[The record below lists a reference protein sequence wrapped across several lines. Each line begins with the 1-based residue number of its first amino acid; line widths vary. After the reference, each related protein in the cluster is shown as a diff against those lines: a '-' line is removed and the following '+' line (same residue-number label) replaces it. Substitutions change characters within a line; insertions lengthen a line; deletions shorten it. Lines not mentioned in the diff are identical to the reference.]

1 MNKVLWVLQVLFG
14 VYFVGVGV
22 SHFIVPEGLP
32 AMMEWMYDLNDT
44 LHLVSGTAE
53 ILGGLGLILPAVTRI
68 QPRLVPLAAIGLAIV
83 MAGAV
88 VFHIG
93 REEYQQLGTNLVLIV
108 ILLIIAWGRG
118 KTHPIT
124 PKTA

>member
-1 MNKVLWVLQVLFG
+1 MNKVLWVLQIFAGLF
-14 VYFVGVGV
+14 FVGVGV

-32 AMMEWMYDLNDT
+32 VFMEWMYDLDDT

-68 QPRLVPLAAIGLAIV
+68 QPRLVPLAAVGLAIV

-88 VFHIG
+88 MWHIG
-93 REEYQQLGTNLVLIV
+93 REEYQNVGTNVVWVV
-108 ILLIIAWGRG
+108 ILLFIAWGRG
-118 KTHPIT
+118 KVHPIT

>member
-1 MNKVLWVLQVLFG
+1 MNKLLWVLQVLFG
-14 VYFVGVGV
+14 LYFVAVGV

-32 AMMEWMYDLNDT
+32 AMMEWMYDLDDT

-88 VFHIG
+88 VFHIN
-93 REEYQQLGTNLVLIV
+93 REEYQQIGFNVFLVLIMLFV
-108 ILLIIAWGRG
+108 AWGRG
-118 KTHPIT
+118 KAHPIS

>member
-1 MNKVLWVLQVLFG
+1 MNKVLWVLQILFG
-14 VYFVGVGV
+14 VYFVAVGV

-32 AMMEWMYDLNDT
+32 AMMEWMYDLDDT

-88 VFHIG
+88 VFHLG
-93 REEYQQLGTNLVLIV
+93 REEYQQIGSNVFLI
-108 ILLIIAWGRG
+108 LIMLFIAWGRG
-118 KTHPIT
+118 RTHPIT

>member
-32 AMMEWMYDLNDT
+32 AMMEWMYDLDDT

-88 VFHIG
+88 VFHLG
-93 REEYQQLGTNLVLIV
+93 REEYQQLGTNVFLVV
-108 ILLIIAWGRG
+108 IMLFIAWGRG
-118 KTHPIT
+118 KAHPIS

>member
-1 MNKVLWVLQVLFG
+1 MNKLLWVLQVVFG
-14 VYFVGVGV
+14 LYFVGVGV

-32 AMMEWMYDLNDT
+32 AMMEWMYDLDDT

-88 VFHIG
+88 VFHIN
-93 REEYQQLGTNLVLIV
+93 REEYQQLGTNVLLVV
-108 ILLIIAWGRG
+108 IMLFIAWGRG
-118 KTHPIT
+118 KAHPIS

>member
-1 MNKVLWVLQVLFG
+1 MNKVLWVLQILFG

-22 SHFIVPEGLP
+22 SHFIVPDGLP
-32 AMMEWMYDLNDT
+32 AMMEWMYDLDDT

-88 VFHIG
+88 VFHIN
-93 REEYQQLGTNLVLIV
+93 REEYQQIGFNVFLVLIMLFV
-108 ILLIIAWGRG
+108 AWGRA
-118 KTHPIT
+118 KAHPIT

>member
-1 MNKVLWVLQVLFG
+1 MNKVLWVLQVVFG

-22 SHFIVPEGLP
+22 SHFIVPDGLP
-32 AMMEWMYDLNDT
+32 AMMEWMYDLSDT

-83 MAGAV
+83 MASAV
-88 VFHIG
+88 VWHIN
-93 REEYQQLGTNLVLIV
+93 REEYQQIGFNVFLVLIMLFV
-108 ILLIIAWGRG
+108 AWGRG
-118 KTHPIT
+118 KAHPIT